1 MKKILLGAIGAVS
14 LLFCSCNDKKG
25 GSDELEPTIANLAG
39 TWKAEAYKLNGMD
52 VASQYPYDYIHVE
65 PNGKFTARF
74 GLLDALVNQDGYC
87 YGPGSVHNRTITLL
101 TNSVT
106 VKAEVTGLT
115 VNRLTVQSPEGYVQ
129 TYSRVAN
136 PTLYQVANKMSFVS
150 SSLLYAMISF
160 ATDANGYIV
169 FQNVHGLVPCGTTC
183 DQIAYTS
190 VPKRM
195 HVLMRIISSSDML
208 TVASL
213 YPQKMTEGSADNVIF
228 MADTTVMVKLDENN
242 SANLTKVS
250 LSNLPAKPLSEWMEE
265 FAE

>member
-1 MKKILLGAIGAVS
+1 MKKILLGAACVVS
-14 LLFCSCNDKKG
+14 LMFCACSDKKG

-39 TWKAEAYKLNGMD
+39 TWKAEAYKLNGTD
-52 VASQYPYDYIHVE
+52 VASQYPYDYIHVG

-115 VNRLTVQSPEGYVQ
+115 ANRLTVQSPEGYVQ

-136 PTLYQVANKMSFVS
+136 PTLYQVANKTT
-150 SSLLYAMISF
+150 F
-160 ATDANGYIV
+160 ATTDLSAMLTLGMDANGYIL

-183 DQIAYTS
+183 DQVAYTPI
-190 VPKRM
+190 PKAM
-195 HVLMRIISSSDML
+195 HVVLRKSNGTQVRTYISR
-208 TVASL
+208 
-213 YPQKMTEGSADNVIF
+213 YPQKIEEGQTDNVIF
-228 MADTTVMVKLDENN
+228 MADTTIVDEIREF
-242 SANLTKVS
+242 SANMTKVS
-250 LSNLPAKPLSEWMEE
+250 IPDGSAKPLSEWMEE